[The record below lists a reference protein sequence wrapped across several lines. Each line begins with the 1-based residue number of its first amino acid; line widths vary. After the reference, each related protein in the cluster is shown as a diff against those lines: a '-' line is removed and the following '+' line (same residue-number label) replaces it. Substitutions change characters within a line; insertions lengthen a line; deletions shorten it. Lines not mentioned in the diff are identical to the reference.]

1 MKTLQKMSRQ
11 ELEELHSELAAQ
23 FEEIK
28 AEGLKLDMSR
38 GKPAPEQ
45 QKLRRYGWH
54 FRGEETD
61 STDAGDKAGECDR
74 RRKCQSISY
83 V

>member
-1 MKTLQKMSRQ
+1 MKTLQEMSRQ

-45 QKLRRYGWH
+45 
-54 FRGEETD
+54 
-61 STDAGDKAGECDR
+61 DR
-74 RRKCQSISY
+74 KS
-83 V
+83 VV